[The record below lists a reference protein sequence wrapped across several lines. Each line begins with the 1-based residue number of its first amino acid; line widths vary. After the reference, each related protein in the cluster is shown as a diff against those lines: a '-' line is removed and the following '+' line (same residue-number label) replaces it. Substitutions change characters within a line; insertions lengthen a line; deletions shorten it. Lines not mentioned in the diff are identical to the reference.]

1 MLKRDGETDE
11 DICPEPY
18 TDMTKDV
25 CTGLADDAKL
35 AKFQTY
41 VESLETG
48 PSAGMTPAYNGL
60 IEFHREETMTNNPT
74 ECYVVADGAGSKM
87 EIRWNKD
94 PGPNSIPNQAYAK
107 VCYAE
112 CPS

>member
-18 TDMTKDV
+18 TDMTKDW
-25 CTGLADDAKL
+25 CTGGLASDAKF
-35 AKFQTY
+35 KTY

-48 PSAGMTPAYNGL
+48 PSPGMTPAYNGV
-60 IEFHREETMTNNPT
+60 IEFHREETMTNTPT
-74 ECYVVADGAGSKM
+74 ECYIIGEDTVAMK
-87 EIRWNKD
+87 IRWNED
-94 PGPNSIPNQAYAK
+94 TGPNSIPNQAYAK